1 MGFSVSKKRTYI
13 YVTGKEYP
21 YSNVLGIDFIQGGI
35 KHESYAHKIAKEDK
49 LTVYKLIKVKSY
61 EKN

>member
-1 MGFSVSKKRTYI
+1 MSKKRTYI

-21 YSNVLGIDFIQGGI
+21 YGDVLGVDYIAGGI
-35 KHESYAHKIAKEDK
+35 KYESYAHKIAKQDK

-61 EKN
+61 E

>member
-1 MGFSVSKKRTYI
+1 MSKKRTYV

-21 YSNVLGIDFIQGGI
+21 YSEVLGVDYLIGGI
-35 KHESYAHKIAKEDK
+35 KHESYAHKIARQDK

-61 EKN
+61 E